1 MLRYS
6 CCISNRSY
14 EAKQPSFYRE
24 QRRVSSD
31 RITLCSGGGG
41 ATAVVSSSRLRDLV
55 FVVNPQGA
63 NGRTAKEW
71 KKLLPY
77 LRSRLGEDCNICE
90 SLTSGPSHAIDIT
103 REAIR
108 DGADAVI
115 AVGGDGTLH
124 EVVNG
129 FFWEGKPV
137 GNLNSET
144 SHSAALGVSCLN
156 RLFFL
161 LCILRFIRKND
172 PCEAVDRIA
181 KGIRSRVDVGV
192 IDQEGRDSHYFINV
206 ADVHLSAKAGF
217 YASKYKKFGSLCYVI
232 GALQAFMGH
241 DNRDMRI
248 KVNGGEWEIYPQVT
262 ALCVGNANYFGGGM
276 KITPNASPG
285 NGNLEVVVLQDFKWY
300 DFILKLHRLYNGTHL
315 SVNNVSSRSV
325 QSIEVEEVSESGSI
339 YVQSDGEHLGF
350 LPRKFQLVRILGSH
364 PRDPGSST
372 GNGAF
377 FFVFYYS
384 KPDSGS
390 ANQELKNP
398 YSLEFLSLFRSY
410 RLPFSKLRSQLL
422 VRPLLESRLRG
433 YCTSS
438 SSEKIV
444 ASVLFERLRV
454 VIPKPDPTV
463 YAFQEFKF
471 NWQQQFRRRYPD
483 EFLDIAKNRAKGEYQ
498 MDYVPAPRITEADKT
513 NDRKSLYRALD
524 KKLYLLVFGKPFG
537 ATSDKPVWHFP
548 EKVYDSEPTLRK
560 CAESALKSVLGDLT
574 HTYFVGNAPMAHMA
588 IQPTEETPD
597 LPSYKRFFFKCSVV
611 AASKYNIS
619 NCEDFVWVTK
629 DELLE
634 FFPEQADFFN
644 KMIIS

>member
-14 EAKQPSFYRE
+14 EAKQPPFYRA
-24 QRRVSSD
+24 QRRVSSG
-31 RITLCSGGGG
+31 RITLCSGGG
-41 ATAVVSSSRLRDLV
+41 ANAVVSSSRLRDLV
-55 FVVNPQGA
+55 FVVNTQGA
-63 NGRTAKEW
+63 NGRTGKEW

-124 EVVNG
+124 EVEIQNLCCLENISSTHSIFFDSQVVNG

-137 GNLNSET
+137 GNLNSEA
-144 SHSAALGVSCLN
+144 SHSAALGLIPLGTGSDFARTFGWLS
-156 RLFFL
+156 
-161 LCILRFIRKND
+161 D
-172 PCEAVDRIA
+172 PCEAVERIA

-217 YASKYKKFGSLCYVI
+217 YASKYKKFGNLCYVI

-241 DNRDMRI
+241 HNRDMRI
-248 KVNGGEWEIYPQVT
+248 KVNNHLCKNLLFTIASNFWK
-262 ALCVGNANYFGGGM
+262 ALRY
-276 KITPNASPG
+276 
-285 NGNLEVVVLQDFKWY
+285 
-300 DFILKLHRLYNGTHL
+300 IL
-315 SVNNVSSRSV
+315 
-325 QSIEVEEVSESGSI
+325 
-339 YVQSDGEHLGF
+339 
-350 LPRKFQLVRILGSH
+350 
-364 PRDPGSST
+364 
-372 GNGAF
+372 
-377 FFVFYYS
+377 
-384 KPDSGS
+384 
-390 ANQELKNP
+390 
-398 YSLEFLSLFRSY
+398 
-410 RLPFSKLRSQLL
+410 
-422 VRPLLESRLRG
+422 SRLRG

-438 SSEKIV
+438 SSEKMV

-463 YAFQEFKF
+463 YAFQEFKGCCSICRF

-498 MDYVPAPRITEADKT
+498 MDYVPAPRVTEADKN
-513 NDRKSLYRALD
+513 NDKKSLYRALD
-524 KKLYLLVFGKPFG
+524 KKLYLLIFGKPFG

-574 HTYFVGNAPMAHMA
+574 HTYFVGNAPMAHLA
-588 IQPTEETPD
+588 IQPTEESPD

-619 NCEDFVWVTK
+619 NCEDFLWVTK